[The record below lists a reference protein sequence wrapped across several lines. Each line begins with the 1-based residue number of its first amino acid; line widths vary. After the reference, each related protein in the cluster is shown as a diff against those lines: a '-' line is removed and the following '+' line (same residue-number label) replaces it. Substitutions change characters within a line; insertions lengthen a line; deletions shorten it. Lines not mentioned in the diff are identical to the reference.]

1 MGLSISVIAQ
11 TPGTLKWSYPIGG
24 SSSAA
29 ISPGGDTIYVG
40 SADHNLYALNTNG
53 TLRWS
58 YATGAEVWAK
68 PCVAPDGT
76 IYVGSLDN
84 VLYAINPSGT
94 LKWTYQDVW
103 SYNPIYGSCALGA
116 DGTIYFGSDDTLF
129 HAVNPGGTLKWSVQA
144 NAGFKDTPAIAPDGT
159 IYINQDGGPLIA
171 LNPNG
176 SVKWTYNTDSDYSS
190 PAIAADGTVYSGVND
205 GIGTFVAINPDGSQK
220 WEYSLYQIPLY
231 NYCSP
236 TIGPDGTIYIGNN
249 AGGLDALNPDA
260 TVKWH
265 FSAARVLIS
274 TPAIASDGTIYIG
287 TTDGSILAVDNSG
300 AQVWVYAT
308 GATIYSSPVVAND
321 GTVYV
326 ESTGGYFYALY
337 GTAAPAQPTGLTAT
351 PGNARVVL
359 NWNSASGAT
368 SYNVKRSTTSGG
380 PYTIVASPASTS
392 YTNTGLANGTTYYYV
407 VSAIKGASESANSSQ
422 VSATPQIP
430 PPVPTGLHATAGNAQ
445 VGLTWGT
452 SSGATS
458 YNLKRS
464 TTSGGPYTIIANTTS
479 RSYTDTG
486 LANGTTYYYVVS
498 ALKGG
503 SESANSSQV
512 SATPQP
518 PRPPTPTGLTA
529 TAGNAQVGLTWG
541 TSSGATSYNLK
552 RSTTSGG
559 PYTIIANT
567 TSRSYTDT
575 GLANGTTYYY
585 VVSAVNGGGES
596 ANSSQVSARPQAPP
610 PVPTGLTATVGKAQ
624 VVLSWS
630 ASSGAT
636 SYNVKRSTTSGGPY
650 TVVANTASR
659 SFTDAGLASGTTYYY
674 VVSALK
680 GASESANSSQ
690 VTAALPP
697 PAGCVTPPTGLVAWW
712 RAENN
717 ANDSQGTNTGT
728 LVKGVTY
735 TNGMVGQGFHLN
747 GTNQYVQF
755 ADSVSLKPTNVTV
768 EAWVRLDT
776 EVTPGASSPGQQVIL
791 FKKNTRDGNFE
802 GYVLIKNQISGQD
815 CFTFG
820 IASVDGYQVSANST
834 TMPQVGVWYHVVGTY
849 DAGTGYS
856 SIYVNGVQEAS
867 TYAGFPLDY
876 GTRPIF
882 IGTTGEAY
890 DAPLGGTVDEVSI
903 YNRALTAAEIQSLY
917 NAGSAGKCPP

>member
-498 ALKGG
+498 A
-503 SESANSSQV
+503 
-512 SATPQP
+512 
-518 PRPPTPTGLTA
+518 
-529 TAGNAQVGLTWG
+529 
-541 TSSGATSYNLK
+541 
-552 RSTTSGG
+552 
-559 PYTIIANT
+559 
-567 TSRSYTDT
+567 
-575 GLANGTTYYY
+575 
-585 VVSAVNGGGES
+585 VNGGGES